1 MAVGQRQ
8 RLYSGVRMLTG
19 DYLSS
24 TPMAL
29 QFSGVALELSSLAYV
44 SDYEVRALRYYK
56 GMSIFRCGQ
65 DVEI

>member
-1 MAVGQRQ
+1 MAVGQKQ

-19 DYLSS
+19 NYLSS

-29 QFSGVALELSSLAYV
+29 RFSGVALELSSLAHV

-56 GMSIFRCGQ
+56 GTSIFRCGQ